1 MAKITVPY
9 DEFLTPT
16 LRRMRDPGLLLVTAG
31 GAAKPNAMTIG
42 WAAVGTFWAK
52 PCFTIVVRPSRYSYL
67 LLAESGDFTV
77 NVAPPS
83 LAETVAY
90 CGKVSGRD
98 HDKFAERGLTA
109 APARAVRAPIIAEC
123 VVHYECRTLY
133 QEDLNPE
140 ALPAAVR
147 TQCYPR
153 ADFHRIFIGEILA
166 TSADPDAAPS
176 LGFQG
181 G

>member
-1 MAKITVPY
+1 MPKISVPH
-9 DEFLTPT
+9 DEYLTQT
-16 LRRMRDPGLLLVTAG
+16 LRRLRSPGLLLVTAG
-31 GAAKPNAMTIG
+31 ANGKPNPMTIG
-42 WAAVGTFWAK
+42 WAAIGTFWAK

-67 LLAESGDFTV
+67 LLVESGDFTV

-109 APARAVRAPIIAEC
+109 MPSATVRAPIIAEC

-133 QEDLNPE
+133 QDDLDPE

-153 ADFHRIFIGEILA
+153 QDYHRVFIGEILA
-166 TSADPDAAPS
+166 TSADPDAARL
-176 LGFQG
+176 LGAQG
-181 G
+181 